1 MSYNKLASADDPSKK
16 LTPVPLDIY
25 IPLREEQK
33 SVLDQELK
41 QTEEFGYADL
51 VLKNN
56 VKVPQDE
63 TQKLLASTAKQSE
76 EFVKRANSSFSLSPM
91 K

>member
-1 MSYNKLASADDPSKK
+1 MSYNKLASVDDPSKK

-41 QTEEFGYADL
+41 QTDEYADL

-76 EFVKRANSSFSLSPM
+76 EFVKRADSSFSLSPM

>member
-41 QTEEFGYADL
+41 QTDEYADL

>member
-33 SVLDQELK
+33 SVFDQEFK
-41 QTEEFGYADL
+41 QTEEYADL

-63 TQKLLASTAKQSE
+63 TQKLLASAAKQSE
-76 EFVKRANSSFSLSPM
+76 EFVKRANSSFSPSPM

>member
-41 QTEEFGYADL
+41 QTDEYADL

-63 TQKLLASTAKQSE
+63 TQKLLASITKQSE
-76 EFVKRANSSFSLSPM
+76 EFVKKANSSFSLSPM

>member
-1 MSYNKLASADDPSKK
+1 MSYNKLASAYDLSKK

-41 QTEEFGYADL
+41 QTDEYADL

>member
-1 MSYNKLASADDPSKK
+1 MNYNKLASADDPSKK

-33 SVLDQELK
+33 SVFDQEFK
-41 QTEEFGYADL
+41 QTEEYADL
-51 VLKNN
+51 VLKND

-63 TQKLLASTAKQSE
+63 T
-76 EFVKRANSSFSLSPM
+76 
-91 K
+91 